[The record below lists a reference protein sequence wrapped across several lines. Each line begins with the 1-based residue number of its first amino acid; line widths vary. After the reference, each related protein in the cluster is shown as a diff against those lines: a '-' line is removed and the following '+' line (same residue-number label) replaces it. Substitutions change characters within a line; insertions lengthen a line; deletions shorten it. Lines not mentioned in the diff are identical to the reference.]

1 MKHTQSLYKFY
12 IVYISLSILSLLILF
27 KFALDFY
34 LLNRR
39 NTFYN
44 ETGNITNTKYI
55 INPRIQLDTKTF
67 SYITSDRGYV
77 DEANYIF
84 ENINMQGDF
93 GMATSK
99 KLLVD
104 FNKNVF
110 TFIDKPDFT
119 FNINNLK

>member
-55 INPRIQLDTKTF
+55 INPRIQLDTKSF